1 MRVPQL
7 NSTNKNTIFTQQF
20 LGYNH
25 NLRTSEGEFY
35 DMSNMSTDHFPVI
48 STRQGE
54 QELTALL
61 GNPNGLWQYAP
72 DTLMAVAGNQLR
84 IGITKDSIGEI
95 VAESS
100 QYLADSEKSFATI
113 GAYTVIMP
121 DKVIFNSVTNQ
132 LSRIVQSFSNTSY
145 DGQYLILQMIPCDIE
160 GVSITYEANATA
172 PVDKTVYWYD
182 TVNNIYKKY
191 STSMEQWIQVE
202 SPYMKLIPRISA
214 EENAYVAPEDTL
226 SDNAI
231 KAKQE
236 LSEFFGSLSPL
247 DTVSYSGDKDA
258 TSDSQFFDYVVYGT
272 GTEEDTSYII
282 ISMVGVESV
291 TSFTIRTKCPDL
303 DHLIAL
309 NNRVWGVSNSTHE
322 IFACKLGDPTQW
334 FNYAGIASD
343 SYAVSLGFADE
354 VTAGCAYNNYI
365 HFFTEDKIIKIYG
378 DYSSN
383 YQMYTARTDGVVS
396 GGHDTVVQVEGILF
410 YVSPIGVMAYDG
422 SLPYFRGQ
430 KFAPNYL
437 NGKTVVAGRDGTKYC
452 LSVSENGKGD
462 GVFVFDTKYGL
473 WSVGGDQIYKK
484 TAELDSALCFL
495 NDQSHLVTLMDR
507 NMDKDGVMVTGDN
520 LFSLA
525 RENQDF
531 NR

>member
-7 NSTNKNTIFTQQF
+7 SGTSKSTIFTQQF
-20 LGYNH
+20 MGYNH

-35 DMSNMSTDHFPVI
+35 DMKNMSTDHYPVI

-54 QELTALL
+54 EDTIALL
-61 GNPNGLWQYAP
+61 GNPNGLWEYAP

-84 IGITKDSIGEI
+84 IGITSTSGGEI
-95 VAESS
+95 LAESS
-100 QYLADSEKSFATI
+100 QYLTDSEKSFATI

-121 DKVIFNSVTNQ
+121 DKVIFNSVTNT
-132 LSRIVQSFSNTSY
+132 LTRIVKSFTSTAY
-145 DGQYLILQMIPCDIE
+145 GGQYLIVQTIPCDIE
-160 GVSITYEANATA
+160 GVSITYEESDTA
-172 PVDKTVYWYD
+172 PEDTSVYWYD
-182 TVNNIYKKY
+182 TINNIYKKY
-191 STSMEQWIQVE
+191 STSMEQWIQIE

-226 SDNAI
+226 IESAVA
-231 KAKQE
+231 AKKE
-236 LSEFFGSLSPL
+236 LSDFFGSLSSL
-247 DTVSYSGDKDA
+247 DTVSYSGEKDA
-258 TSDSQFFDYVVYGT
+258 KEDSQFSDYVVYGT
-272 GTEEDTSYII
+272 GTEDDTNFII
-282 ISMVGVESV
+282 ISMVGAETVA
-291 TSFTIRTKCPDL
+291 SFTIRTKCPDL

-378 DYSSN
+378 DYPSN
-383 YQMYTARTDGVVS
+383 YQMHTARTDGVVS

-422 SLPYFRGQ
+422 SLPYFKGQ

-437 NGKTVVAGRDGTKYC
+437 SGKKVVAGRDGTKYC
-452 LSVSENGKGD
+452 LSVSENGKSD
-462 GVFVFDTKYGL
+462 GVYIFDTKYGL
-473 WSVGGDQIYKK
+473 WSVGGDQTYMK
-484 TAELDSALCFL
+484 TAELGNALCYL
-495 NDQSHLVTLMDR
+495 NDDSHLITLMERDKE
-507 NMDKDGVMVTGDN
+507 KDGLVITGEN
-520 LFSLA
+520 IFSMD
-525 RENQDF
+525 REGANW
-531 NR
+531 

>member
-7 NSTNKNTIFTQQF
+7 NGTNKSTIFTQQF
-20 LGYNH
+20 QGYNH
-25 NLRTSEGEFY
+25 NLRTAEGEFY
-35 DMSNMSTDHFPVI
+35 DMKNMSTDNYPVI

-54 QELTALL
+54 EDKIALL
-61 GNPNGLWQYAP
+61 GNPNGLWEYAP
-72 DTLMAVAGNQLR
+72 DTLMAVSGNQLR
-84 IGITKDSIGEI
+84 IGITSNSGGEI

-100 QYLADSEKSFATI
+100 SYLADSEKSFATI

-121 DKVIFNSVTNQ
+121 DKVIFNSVTNK
-132 LSRIVQSFSNTSY
+132 LSRIVQSFSDASY
-145 DGQYLILQMIPCDIE
+145 DGQYVILQSIPCDIE
-160 GVSITYEANATA
+160 GVSINYQSGDTA
-172 PVDKTVYWYD
+172 PEDKTVYWYD
-182 TVNNIYKKY
+182 TVNNVYRKY
-191 STSMEQWIQVE
+191 STSTEQWIQVE
-202 SPYMKLIPRISA
+202 SSYMKLIPRISSSDSS
-214 EENAYVAPEDTL
+214 YIAPEDTL
-226 SDNAI
+226 SENAI

-236 LSEFFGSLSPL
+236 LSEFFGSLSAL
-247 DTVSYSGDKDA
+247 DTISYSKYRDA
-258 TSDSQFFDYVVYGT
+258 TTDDQFFDYVVYGT
-272 GTEEDTSYII
+272 GTEDDTNFLIV
-282 ISMVGVESV
+282 SMVGVESV
-291 TSFTIRTKCPDL
+291 TSFTVRTKCPDL

-309 NNRVWGVSNSTHE
+309 NNRVWGVSNTTHE

-378 DYSSN
+378 DYPSN
-383 YQMYTARTDGVVS
+383 YQMHTARTDGVVN

-437 NGKTVVAGRDGTKYC
+437 NGKDVVAGRDGTKYC

-473 WSVGGDQIYKK
+473 WSVGGDQIFKK
-484 TAELDSALCFL
+484 TAELGNAMCFV
-495 NDQSHLVTLMDR
+495 NADGHLVTLSNRESDEDSVIVVG
-507 NMDKDGVMVTGDN
+507 NN
-520 LFSLA
+520 LFSID
-525 RENQDF
+525 REESEL
-531 NR
+531 